1 MLSEVFFDVE
11 TKKLFGD
18 IEGFNPADLG
28 VSIVSVYSRKIDESF
43 SGEQNRTIEGH
54 TVLSVVEGKMQ
65 SFWEKDF
72 DESPSLR
79 RERNP
84 SRRRQSLWRRSTEAK
99 YSSRSSAGIR
109 PGYFAKGD
117 KMWPLFQSADRI
129 IGFNSLGFDIPALSP
144 YTNFPFQK
152 LPHFDIMQKVKCFFG
167 HRIALDAIAKETLDR
182 EKTDVGINAVYY
194 WQKGDKES
202 LEKLK
207 KYCEADVL
215 ITRDIYDY
223 ALQNGHLLLKDKWNT
238 LQKVE
243 VDFSYPKDT
252 PTKQAGLF

>member
-79 RERNP
+79 REIHQNTFP
-84 SRRRQSLWRRSTEAK
+84 RSFAFCLRL
-99 YSSRSSAGIR
+99 RSG
-109 PGYFAKGD
+109 
-117 KMWPLFQSADRI
+117 Q
-129 IGFNSLGFDIPALSP
+129 
-144 YTNFPFQK
+144 
-152 LPHFDIMQKVKCFFG
+152 C
-167 HRIALDAIAKETLDR
+167 
-182 EKTDVGINAVYY
+182 
-194 WQKGDKES
+194 
-202 LEKLK
+202 
-207 KYCEADVL
+207 VL
-215 ITRDIYDY
+215 R
-223 ALQNGHLLLKDKWNT
+223 
-238 LQKVE
+238 
-243 VDFSYPKDT
+243 
-252 PTKQAGLF
+252 